1 MTKLQQLRLEM
12 AINTAIHW
20 GEWMKTER
28 KEIDKKIFDEENFHS
43 KMAIEAG
50 SKSVIANVAIEKIDD
65 ILKLLK
71 EIQDEQTN

>member
-1 MTKLQQLRLEM
+1 MTKLQQIRLEM

-43 KMAIEAG
+43 KMAIQAG
-50 SKSVIANVAIEKIDD
+50 SKTVLTDTGIEAIDD

-71 EIQDEQTN
+71 KIQDEQTN